1 MNDDIT
7 TAVKVLAVLGALA
20 VLIWFGVI
28 AIRAAR
34 RGGGGMRGIGA
45 SMMIL
50 GWGFMRDPR
59 NDTVAE
65 AQEGQT
71 RKGTHSGDPL
81 DRDPRSPQD

>member
-7 TAVKVLAVLGALA
+7 IAVKVLAVLGAA
-20 VLIWFGVI
+20 SVLIWLGVVMI
-28 AIRAAR
+28 KAAR
-34 RGGGGMRGIGA
+34 RGGGGIRGIGA
-45 SMMIL
+45 SMMML

-71 RKGTHSGDPL
+71 RKGSHSGDP
-81 DRDPRSPQD
+81 QD